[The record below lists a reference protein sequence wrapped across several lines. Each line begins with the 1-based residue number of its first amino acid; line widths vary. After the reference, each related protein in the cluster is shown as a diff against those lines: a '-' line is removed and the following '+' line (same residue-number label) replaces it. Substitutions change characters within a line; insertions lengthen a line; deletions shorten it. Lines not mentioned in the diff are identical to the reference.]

1 MFNWERLVFS
11 ESYHCTRWI
20 AGTCLNLN
28 VSSDNFYWTQATHCL
43 ILFLREFQS
52 MTFTFDHNFLSS
64 NHNII
69 NA

>member
-43 ILFLREFQS
+43 ILFLKEF
-52 MTFTFDHNFLSS
+52 
-64 NHNII
+64 
-69 NA
+69 